1 MANLSSVNL
10 PYIGDGQFIRSATA
24 KVTKNGVDYER
35 QIVVLGD
42 PDNPDSVLS
51 LANGGLPVSAT
62 NLDIRNLSDTRDS
75 VRVTNTV
82 SVNATD
88 LDIRNLSSSQDSVT
102 VSGSVNVGNFP
113 ATQTVAGTVTANLGT
128 LNGAATAANQTTTN
142 TTLSSLD
149 NKTPDESGVWGYN
162 AGVSGTLNVA
172 ANKRVLTI
180 TATSAALAGATM
192 TINGGQT
199 IVIPPGASITITPKA
214 NLVAPTIVFTTTVS
228 YFVEFVE

>member
-82 SVNATD
+82 A
-88 LDIRNLSSSQDSVT
+88 